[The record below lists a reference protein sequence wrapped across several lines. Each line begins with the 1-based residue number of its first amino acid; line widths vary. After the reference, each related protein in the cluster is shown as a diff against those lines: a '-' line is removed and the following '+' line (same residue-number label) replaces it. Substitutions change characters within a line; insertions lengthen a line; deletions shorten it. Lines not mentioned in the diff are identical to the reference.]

1 MTAIRPWRYL
11 SCLFLSLLLALP
23 ALAQNDF
30 QDEPVFTDMKEAMKT
45 PLAVKRLDLSKQKL
59 SKVPAD
65 VFLLKNL
72 YELVLSKNKLTR
84 IPDEISQLKKLRILR
99 VDRNK
104 IESLPESIGSLQYL
118 EILDINRSDMFYLP
132 ESLGNC
138 SSLERIIAWDTNLST
153 LPASLKKCTQLMYI
167 DLRNIMFSKAQQ
179 EELEKML
186 PGTKIDFTIDCNCGP
201 NP

>member
-1 MTAIRPWRYL
+1 MTAIRPWKYL
-11 SCLFLSLLLALP
+11 SCLFLSLLLVLP

-65 VFLLKNL
+65 VFQLKNL